1 MVDDRRIIHEITPL
15 MGKDVLYIADR
26 HKKEFTYPIHNHSVY
41 ELNFVENAKGVRRI
55 VGDSQEVIGDY
66 DLCLITS
73 PDLEHVWEQNE
84 CHSDD
89 IREITVQ
96 FDFSMS
102 DETLFGRNPYASITR
117 MMQEAKKGL
126 SFPLQAIMKVYGML
140 DTLSSVKDGFYA
152 VQQFLTILYELSR
165 CENART
171 LASSSYAKVTVEDDS
186 RRILK
191 VKNFISKNYM
201 DELRLPE
208 LASLAGMSSSAFSRF
223 FKLHTGRNIS
233 EYIIDLRLGYAAR
246 MLVDTAKSISEIGF
260 DCGFNNLS
268 NFNRIFKKKKGCSPS
283 EFRESYHLYA
293 FVRCPAHHLLYL
305 GNIIITI
312 RNLHTG
318 RGCCD
323 LYKSVFH
330 IVLIDYLYKSMEKKR
345 VFIQQQSTII
355 YVCHNDASPRPSQRC
370 FLLTPNS
377 QSSPRHS
384 I

>member
-117 MMQEAKKGL
+117 MMQQAKKGL
-126 SFPLQAIMKVYGML
+126 SFPLQAIMKVYGLL
-140 DTLSSVKDGFYA
+140 DTLSTVKDGFYA

-283 EFRESYHLYA
+283 EFRESYHKT
-293 FVRCPAHHLLYL
+293 R
-305 GNIIITI
+305 II
-312 RNLHTG
+312 
-318 RGCCD
+318 
-323 LYKSVFH
+323 V
-330 IVLIDYLYKSMEKKR
+330 
-345 VFIQQQSTII
+345 
-355 YVCHNDASPRPSQRC
+355 
-370 FLLTPNS
+370 
-377 QSSPRHS
+377 
-384 I
+384 

>member
-15 MGKDVLYIADR
+15 MGNDVLYIADR

-246 MLVDTAKSISEIGF
+246 MLVDTAKSISKIGF

-283 EFRESYHLYA
+283 EFRESYHKT
-293 FVRCPAHHLLYL
+293 R
-305 GNIIITI
+305 II
-312 RNLHTG
+312 
-318 RGCCD
+318 
-323 LYKSVFH
+323 V
-330 IVLIDYLYKSMEKKR
+330 
-345 VFIQQQSTII
+345 
-355 YVCHNDASPRPSQRC
+355 
-370 FLLTPNS
+370 
-377 QSSPRHS
+377 
-384 I
+384 

>member
-1 MVDDRRIIHEITPL
+1 MVDNRRIIHEITPL

-246 MLVDTAKSISEIGF
+246 MLVDTDKSISEIGF

-283 EFRESYHLYA
+283 EFRESYHKT
-293 FVRCPAHHLLYL
+293 R
-305 GNIIITI
+305 II
-312 RNLHTG
+312 
-318 RGCCD
+318 
-323 LYKSVFH
+323 V
-330 IVLIDYLYKSMEKKR
+330 
-345 VFIQQQSTII
+345 
-355 YVCHNDASPRPSQRC
+355 
-370 FLLTPNS
+370 
-377 QSSPRHS
+377 
-384 I
+384 

>member
-15 MGKDVLYIADR
+15 MGNDVLYIADR

-55 VGDSQEVIGDY
+55 VGDSLEVIGDY

-171 LASSSYAKVTVEDDS
+171 LASNSYAKVTVEDDS

-283 EFRESYHLYA
+283 EFRESYHKT
-293 FVRCPAHHLLYL
+293 R
-305 GNIIITI
+305 II
-312 RNLHTG
+312 
-318 RGCCD
+318 
-323 LYKSVFH
+323 V
-330 IVLIDYLYKSMEKKR
+330 
-345 VFIQQQSTII
+345 
-355 YVCHNDASPRPSQRC
+355 
-370 FLLTPNS
+370 
-377 QSSPRHS
+377 
-384 I
+384 

>member
-73 PDLEHVWEQNE
+73 PNLEHVWEQNE

-246 MLVDTAKSISEIGF
+246 MLVDTVKSISEIGF

-283 EFRESYHLYA
+283 EFRESYHKT
-293 FVRCPAHHLLYL
+293 R
-305 GNIIITI
+305 II
-312 RNLHTG
+312 
-318 RGCCD
+318 
-323 LYKSVFH
+323 V
-330 IVLIDYLYKSMEKKR
+330 
-345 VFIQQQSTII
+345 
-355 YVCHNDASPRPSQRC
+355 
-370 FLLTPNS
+370 
-377 QSSPRHS
+377 
-384 I
+384 

>member
-73 PDLEHVWEQNE
+73 PNLEHVWEQNE

-102 DETLFGRNPYASITR
+102 DETLFGRNPYASITC

-283 EFRESYHLYA
+283 EFRESYHKT
-293 FVRCPAHHLLYL
+293 R
-305 GNIIITI
+305 II
-312 RNLHTG
+312 
-318 RGCCD
+318 
-323 LYKSVFH
+323 V
-330 IVLIDYLYKSMEKKR
+330 
-345 VFIQQQSTII
+345 
-355 YVCHNDASPRPSQRC
+355 
-370 FLLTPNS
+370 
-377 QSSPRHS
+377 
-384 I
+384 

>member
-165 CENART
+165 CENVRT
-171 LASSSYAKVTVEDDS
+171 LASSSYAKVAVEDDS

-246 MLVDTAKSISEIGF
+246 MLVDTDKCISEIGF

-283 EFRESYHLYA
+283 EFRESYHKT
-293 FVRCPAHHLLYL
+293 R
-305 GNIIITI
+305 II
-312 RNLHTG
+312 
-318 RGCCD
+318 
-323 LYKSVFH
+323 V
-330 IVLIDYLYKSMEKKR
+330 
-345 VFIQQQSTII
+345 
-355 YVCHNDASPRPSQRC
+355 
-370 FLLTPNS
+370 
-377 QSSPRHS
+377 
-384 I
+384 

>member
-126 SFPLQAIMKVYGML
+126 SFPLQAIMKVYGLL

-165 CENART
+165 CENVRT

-283 EFRESYHLYA
+283 EFRESYHKT
-293 FVRCPAHHLLYL
+293 R
-305 GNIIITI
+305 II
-312 RNLHTG
+312 
-318 RGCCD
+318 
-323 LYKSVFH
+323 V
-330 IVLIDYLYKSMEKKR
+330 
-345 VFIQQQSTII
+345 
-355 YVCHNDASPRPSQRC
+355 
-370 FLLTPNS
+370 
-377 QSSPRHS
+377 
-384 I
+384 

>member
-1 MVDDRRIIHEITPL
+1 MVADRRIIHEITPL

-165 CENART
+165 CKNART

-246 MLVDTAKSISEIGF
+246 MLVDTGKSISEIGF

-283 EFRESYHLYA
+283 EFRESYHKA
-293 FVRCPAHHLLYL
+293 R
-305 GNIIITI
+305 II
-312 RNLHTG
+312 
-318 RGCCD
+318 
-323 LYKSVFH
+323 V
-330 IVLIDYLYKSMEKKR
+330 
-345 VFIQQQSTII
+345 
-355 YVCHNDASPRPSQRC
+355 
-370 FLLTPNS
+370 
-377 QSSPRHS
+377 
-384 I
+384 

>member
-126 SFPLQAIMKVYGML
+126 SFPMQAIMKVYGLL
-140 DTLSSVKDGFYA
+140 DTLSTVKDGFYA

-246 MLVDTAKSISEIGF
+246 MLVDTDKSISEIGF

-283 EFRESYHLYA
+283 EFRESYHKT
-293 FVRCPAHHLLYL
+293 R
-305 GNIIITI
+305 II
-312 RNLHTG
+312 
-318 RGCCD
+318 
-323 LYKSVFH
+323 V
-330 IVLIDYLYKSMEKKR
+330 
-345 VFIQQQSTII
+345 
-355 YVCHNDASPRPSQRC
+355 
-370 FLLTPNS
+370 
-377 QSSPRHS
+377 
-384 I
+384 

>member
-102 DETLFGRNPYASITR
+102 DDTLFGRNPYASITR

-165 CENART
+165 CENARA
-171 LASSSYAKVTVEDDS
+171 LASSSYAKVAVEDDS

-283 EFRESYHLYA
+283 EFRESYHKT
-293 FVRCPAHHLLYL
+293 R
-305 GNIIITI
+305 II
-312 RNLHTG
+312 
-318 RGCCD
+318 
-323 LYKSVFH
+323 V
-330 IVLIDYLYKSMEKKR
+330 
-345 VFIQQQSTII
+345 
-355 YVCHNDASPRPSQRC
+355 
-370 FLLTPNS
+370 
-377 QSSPRHS
+377 
-384 I
+384 